1 MEFPGILLPVAFASI
16 ACQQAKQRGVKE
28 ANLGHWMVHMHTWGI
43 PLGRF
48 INSWEDLLFG
58 GRAMEDCE
66 FRLGPARGS
75 EEALKIWQL
84 GVDLVWPGNIWTSEV
99 CVWQRTGQMVRKKK
113 KKRWWIKNARATRS
127 LLAVTFEANVNVIFS
142 VSTCWSSIGVC
153 HTGGIR
159 GKRLS
164 LWSWLGAKRWKRNW
178 EMGCHD
184 GTKSSVYGG
193 VVGNCTDL
201 GLNFRL
207 QVCPSCNLE
216 YFIYPLNLGV
226 LNLSETVMLS

>member
-66 FRLGPARGS
+66 FRLGSARGS

-113 KKRWWIKNARATRS
+113 KKMVDKECKSDTLTVGCNIWSKRECN
-127 LLAVTFEANVNVIFS
+127 IFS
-142 VSTCWSSIGVC
+142 VNMLKLYWCLPRWWDKGEETF
-153 HTGGIR
+153 TLKLTR
-159 GKRLS
+159 GQ
-164 LWSWLGAKRWKRNW
+164 
-178 EMGCHD
+178 EM
-184 GTKSSVYGG
+184 KA
-193 VVGNCTDL
+193 
-201 GLNFRL
+201 
-207 QVCPSCNLE
+207 
-216 YFIYPLNLGV
+216 
-226 LNLSETVMLS
+226 